1 MVGPYRIGLTSSSV
15 YSERGHLEDV
25 ANLALARAT
34 VPSQHQR
41 GIDHDRSKE
50 EEEEAVESEEKVFTV
65 SKWIRSLFK
74 GLVDSEFE
82 KKIQVTQHD
91 RHATQ
96 RPENDNCHVADAGPP
111 LRYNFRDGVKIPYV
125 KRQSEVFLYPR
136 AEIYISREHRAR
148 YPQLVNI
155 LKLAVEQNAKLAK
168 DRNWIVGTAYS
179 LAMCGKDMN
188 SAVPSVV
195 VFCPEGD
202 MDKVKQLQRTLAQ
215 DHVAAQYDG
224 PTAPKFQVYVWASS
238 YTLCGGTDDQVNIQ
252 IDYERSICGA
262 VVTSHMSGERL
273 CTVAAVLKI
282 GSSLYVEGQILGLG
296 HSKALEPTGTAERPV
311 VCSVVRVPE
320 DSNWTDEEANLD
332 FALIPLPDERPW
344 MNNSYKLTY
353 ENRRTAH
360 VSIDCTP
367 ANRPSRSRYV
377 RILTSNTEPRF
388 GMIQPAPSFV
398 SNSSKGDH
406 LCEVWV
412 VSVIS
417 GGVPSMG
424 DSGSLVVDVETCQP
438 YGHVIAVN
446 PLEVYVVP
454 LQNTLRQI
462 EKMFN
467 YDRVEPF
474 SPESK
479 PFTRKR
485 RSMQVRDASS
495 GWLGKLFIA
504 VCEGLVRRMLGF

>member
-1 MVGPYRIGLTSSSV
+1 M
-15 YSERGHLEDV
+15 
-25 ANLALARAT
+25 
-34 VPSQHQR
+34 
-41 GIDHDRSKE
+41 
-50 EEEEAVESEEKVFTV
+50 
-65 SKWIRSLFK
+65 
-74 GLVDSEFE
+74 
-82 KKIQVTQHD
+82 
-91 RHATQ
+91 
-96 RPENDNCHVADAGPP
+96 
-111 LRYNFRDGVKIPYV
+111 
-125 KRQSEVFLYPR
+125 
-136 AEIYISREHRAR
+136 
-148 YPQLVNI
+148 NI

-282 GSSLYVEGQILGLG
+282 GSSLYGLTSAHAFAQHSCPPTTIANTEDGCAAAGWQDQGSSIDSNELLCGVEYDFPVEGQILGLG

-417 GGVPSMG
+417 GGGKV
-424 DSGSLVVDVETCQP
+424 Q
-438 YGHVIAVN
+438 
-446 PLEVYVVP
+446 
-454 LQNTLRQI
+454 QNSVGN
-462 EKMFN
+462 MFN
-467 YDRVEPF
+467 
-474 SPESK
+474 SL
-479 PFTRKR
+479 T
-485 RSMQVRDASS
+485 
-495 GWLGKLFIA
+495 
-504 VCEGLVRRMLGF
+504 

>member
-1 MVGPYRIGLTSSSV
+1 M
-15 YSERGHLEDV
+15 
-25 ANLALARAT
+25 
-34 VPSQHQR
+34 
-41 GIDHDRSKE
+41 
-50 EEEEAVESEEKVFTV
+50 
-65 SKWIRSLFK
+65 
-74 GLVDSEFE
+74 
-82 KKIQVTQHD
+82 
-91 RHATQ
+91 
-96 RPENDNCHVADAGPP
+96 
-111 LRYNFRDGVKIPYV
+111 
-125 KRQSEVFLYPR
+125 
-136 AEIYISREHRAR
+136 
-148 YPQLVNI
+148 NI

-179 LAMCGKDMN
+179 LAMCGKDMS
-188 SAVPSVV
+188 SAAPSVV

-215 DHVAAQYDG
+215 DHIAAQYDG

-238 YTLCGGTDDQVNIQ
+238 YTLCGGTDDQVNLQ
-252 IDYERSICGA
+252 VDHERSICGA

-282 GSSLYVEGQILGLG
+282 GSSLYGLTSAHAFVQHSCPPTTIANIEDTAGWQDQIENNGVLCGVEYDFPVEGQILGLG
-296 HSKALEPTGTAERPV
+296 HSQAMEPTGTAERPV

-367 ANRPSRSRYV
+367 ASRPSRSRYV

-412 VSVIS
+412 VSIIS
-417 GGVPSMG
+417 GGGKIQQSSVDNTF
-424 DSGSLVVDVETCQP
+424 DSLT
-438 YGHVIAVN
+438 
-446 PLEVYVVP
+446 
-454 LQNTLRQI
+454 
-462 EKMFN
+462 
-467 YDRVEPF
+467 
-474 SPESK
+474 
-479 PFTRKR
+479 
-485 RSMQVRDASS
+485 
-495 GWLGKLFIA
+495 
-504 VCEGLVRRMLGF
+504 